1 MRAQLRTGEI
11 VMLDDYYVSYLW
23 LRNNTPADARILAW
37 WDYGYQIT
45 GIGNRTSLADGNTW
59 NHEHIATIGK
69 LLTSP
74 VAKAHL
80 LIRHLADY
88 VLIWTGSRAE
98 DLMKSPHMAR
108 IGNSVYRDICPGDD
122 PLCSNFGFEDYD
134 LSRPTPIMRMSL
146 LYNLHVSG
154 EHPSPAID
162 NMFRLAL
169 QVAPRPGE
177 DLQGDECERGEQG
190 VGGGPEEP
198 QVRRARVV
206 AVHWAVPASEGDPG
220 DAGEAHRLRPAGG
233 LQTAANETTRTTV
246 RTCVAS
252 AMKGVARGLGKCRWS
267 AN

>member
-11 VMLDDYYVSYLW
+11 VMLGRL
-23 LRNNTPADARILAW
+23 LRLVPVAA
-37 WDYGYQIT
+37 QQHT
-45 GIGNRTSLADGNTW
+45 GGRPHSCMVGLRLPDHGDRESHEPCGRQHV

-108 IGNSVYRDICPGDD
+108 IGNSVYRDICPEDD

-134 LSRPTPIMRMSL
+134 LSRPTPMMRMSL

-154 EHPSPAID
+154 ESPSPAID
-162 NMFRLAL
+162 NMFRLAYRSRHGL
-169 QVAPRPGE
+169 
-177 DLQGDECERGEQG
+177 
-190 VGGGPEEP
+190 
-198 QVRRARVV
+198 VR
-206 AVHWAVPASEGDPG
+206 S
-220 DAGEAHRLRPAGG
+220 
-233 LQTAANETTRTTV
+233 TR
-246 RTCVAS
+246 
-252 AMKGVARGLGKCRWS
+252 
-267 AN
+267 